1 MNMNYQSFNNFPTGD
16 ISNQQNY
23 YLNQGQTVKP
33 TNISTDNIL
42 FVADLPDET
51 CEEDLANFFK
61 AYNFIFAKI
70 FK

>member
-1 MNMNYQSFNNFPTGD
+1 MQVLP
-16 ISNQQNY
+16 NQQNY
-23 YLNQGQTVKP
+23 YLNQGQHNQIQRP
-33 TNISTDNIL
+33 TDLSSDNIL

-61 AYNFIFAKI
+61 KYNFTLAKI